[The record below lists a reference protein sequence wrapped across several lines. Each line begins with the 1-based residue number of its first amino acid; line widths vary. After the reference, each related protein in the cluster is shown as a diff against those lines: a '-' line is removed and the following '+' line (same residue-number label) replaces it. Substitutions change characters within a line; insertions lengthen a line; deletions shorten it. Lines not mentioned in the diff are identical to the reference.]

1 MKVIDLP
8 GFILVLF
15 FDILGHVFSLL
26 VSVLSWIFSLLLHL
40 IGKGFSL
47 LAYILT
53 LMVKFGQLEVTDLL
67 PMILFGLIVAVV
79 IAKII

>member
-15 FDILGHVFSLL
+15 FDILGRVFSLL
-26 VSVLSWIFSLLLHL
+26 VSLLSWIFSLLLHL

-47 LAYILT
+47 LGYILT
-53 LMVKFGQLEVTDLL
+53 LMVEFGQLEVTDLL